1 MFFNNKKHNI
11 VIIDRRKFI
20 DSPYRFAWCD
30 ATSLDRYYRV
40 NRKKIKETPYIEFK
54 AFMNVLNSMKR
65 IDKWDFLIVNEKDL
79 EKSHINGVRITST
92 DFMDYY
98 ENNHIDI
105 VKSVIGKNC
114 TMNFDIVKGFKMKY
128 IWETGPNIQIFIVP
142 EDLYSIGNLE
152 NL

>member
-11 VIIDRRKFI
+11 VTIDREKFI
-20 DSPYRFAWCD
+20 YSPYRFAWCD

-54 AFMNVLNSMKR
+54 SFMDALNSMKK
-65 IDKWDFLIVNEKDL
+65 IDKWDFIIVNEKNL

-98 ENNHIDI
+98 ENNHINI

-114 TMNFDIVKGFKMKY
+114 AMNVNISEFKMKY
-128 IWETGPNIQIFIVP
+128 IWEAGPNIQIFIVP